1 MCVGRVSNRELGMEP
16 TFRLVSYNNER
27 LLTNDLDM
35 NYLSGI
41 QFLRIVTKFKAAKRD
56 RIDISLG
63 KSSGL
68 FQAFR

>member
-1 MCVGRVSNRELGMEP
+1 MRRASVKPRARHGTNIPFGQ
-16 TFRLVSYNNER
+16 SYDNER

-35 NYLSGI
+35 NYLSAI

-63 KSSGL
+63 KSNGL
-68 FQAFR
+68 FQALR

>member
-16 TFRLVSYNNER
+16 TFRLVSYDNER

-35 NYLSGI
+35 NYLSAI

-63 KSSGL
+63 KRNGL

>member
-16 TFRLVSYNNER
+16 TFRLVSYDNER

-35 NYLSGI
+35 NYLSAF

-63 KSSGL
+63 KSNGL

>member
-1 MCVGRVSNRELGMEP
+1 MEP
-16 TFRLVSYNNER
+16 TFRLVFYDNER

-41 QFLRIVTKFKAAKRD
+41 QFLRIVTKFKVIKRD

-63 KSSGL
+63 KGNGL
-68 FQAFR
+68 F

>member
-1 MCVGRVSNRELGMEP
+1 MRRASVKPRAGHGTNIP
-16 TFRLVSYNNER
+16 LVSYDNER

>member
-1 MCVGRVSNRELGMEP
+1 MEP
-16 TFRLVSYNNER
+16 TFRLVSYDNER

-35 NYLSGI
+35 NYLSAI

-63 KSSGL
+63 KSNGL